1 MTMGAAERP
10 TVRVSNIPQ
19 TATAHDLLHFLES
32 TLGPDSVFAVEI
44 ATERKNWKSRGFGRV
59 QFATLETRSKAQ
71 SLSLSFKSQTLRLS
85 DTYDDIVVRPV
96 HPKRRLENCVLHVGF
111 MAREGCMSVLES
123 WEGVRVWVM
132 PERGRV
138 EFWVWQSGE
147 CYKVEVLFQDVL
159 EADRCC
165 LGGTDVN
172 ALLLKVWDFLFY
184 FFFFFYGFGVSRN
197 MLVCVGFFYK
207 KEAAYAFFFFLKK
220 KVIYLLC
227 F

>member
-172 ALLLKVWDFLFY
+172 ALLLKVWDFLF
-184 FFFFFYGFGVSRN
+184 FIFFFFYGFGVSRN

-207 KEAAYAFFFFLKK
+207 KEAAYAFFFF
-220 KVIYLLC
+220 